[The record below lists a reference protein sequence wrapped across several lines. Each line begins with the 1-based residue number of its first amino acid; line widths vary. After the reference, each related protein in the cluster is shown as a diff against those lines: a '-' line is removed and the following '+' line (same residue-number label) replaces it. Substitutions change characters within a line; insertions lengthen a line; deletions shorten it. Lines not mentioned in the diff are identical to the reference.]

1 MKRTIKI
8 LLILLTTVS
17 FFSCKKFLDVQ
28 PEDKVSES
36 QLYSTKNGIRSVL
49 NGIYLDLA
57 ANQLY
62 GDNLTLSTIE
72 ILGQRYN
79 ISTEHNQYKTST
91 YAYKDKPTV
100 DRMEDIWST
109 AYATILNINVFLE
122 NLDKYKGVVDQS
134 TENVYRGEAIA
145 MRAFLHFDLLRLYG
159 PRYSTVDST
168 KQSLPYYRNTK
179 TEVNPLLP
187 ANVFM
192 DNVMADLNL
201 AETLLQNDP
210 IITTGVNIAQPEDL
224 VDFLSNNRN
233 YRLNYYAIKGL
244 KARVYLYRGDKTN
257 ALTMANEV
265 IAVSDKFPWTTSAN
279 ALVEKQN
286 PDRVFSS
293 EMLFGVMNSQL
304 YNRYLNWFDPSLS
317 DRQILAPTPTRL
329 ATVYENN
336 ENDYRYN
343 LNWQMPSNGSKP
355 YKTFLKYADVVD
367 KTKTFRFSIPLL
379 KISEIYYIAA
389 ECEPIAADGI
399 TRLNIVRANRGLLPL
414 AATANISTELQKEY
428 QKDLFGEGQLFY
440 YYKRRNVT
448 SVANGSST
456 SGNVTINYN
465 VPLPDSESIYRQ

>member
-257 ALTMANEV
+257 ALTMAKEV

-286 PDRVFSS
+286 PDRIFSS

-465 VPLPDSESIYRQ
+465 APLPDSESIYRQ

>member
-79 ISTEHNQYKTST
+79 ISTEHNQYKTAT

-100 DRMEDIWST
+100 DRMEDIWSA
-109 AYATILNINVFLE
+109 AYSTILNINVFLE

-134 TENVYRGEAIA
+134 TENMYRGEAIA

-187 ANVFM
+187 ANDFM

-233 YRLNYYAIKGL
+233 YRFNYYAIKGL
-244 KARVYLYRGDKTN
+244 KARVYLYRGDKAN
-257 ALTMANEV
+257 ALTTAKEV
-265 IAVSDKFPWTTSAN
+265 IAISGKFPWTTSAN

-317 DRQILAPTPTRL
+317 DRQILAPTPSRL

-367 KTKTFRFSIPLL
+367 KTRTFRFSIPLL

-389 ECEPIAADGI
+389 ECEPNAADGI
-399 TRLNIVRANRGLLPL
+399 TLLNIVRANRGLLPL
-414 AATANISTELQKEY
+414 ATTVNISTELQKEY

>member
-192 DNVMADLNL
+192 DNVIADLNL

-448 SVANGSST
+448 AVANGSST

>member
-100 DRMEDIWST
+100 DRMEDNWSN

-122 NLDKYKGVVDQS
+122 NLDKYKGVVGQS

-145 MRAFLHFDLLRLYG
+145 MRALLHFDLLRLYG

-210 IITTGVNIAQPEDL
+210 IITTGVNIAQPEYL

-233 YRLNYYAIKGL
+233 YRLNYYAI
-244 KARVYLYRGDKTN
+244 
-257 ALTMANEV
+257 
-265 IAVSDKFPWTTSAN
+265 
-279 ALVEKQN
+279 
-286 PDRVFSS
+286 
-293 EMLFGVMNSQL
+293 
-304 YNRYLNWFDPSLS
+304 
-317 DRQILAPTPTRL
+317 
-329 ATVYENN
+329 
-336 ENDYRYN
+336 
-343 LNWQMPSNGSKP
+343 
-355 YKTFLKYADVVD
+355 
-367 KTKTFRFSIPLL
+367 
-379 KISEIYYIAA
+379 
-389 ECEPIAADGI
+389 
-399 TRLNIVRANRGLLPL
+399 
-414 AATANISTELQKEY
+414 
-428 QKDLFGEGQLFY
+428 
-440 YYKRRNVT
+440 
-448 SVANGSST
+448 
-456 SGNVTINYN
+456 
-465 VPLPDSESIYRQ
+465 

>member
-8 LLILLTTVS
+8 LLILLTTAT

-36 QLYSTKNGIRSVL
+36 QLYSNKNGIRSVL
-49 NGIYLDLA
+49 NGLYLDLA

-79 ISTEHNQYKTST
+79 ISSEHNQYKTST
-91 YAYKDKPTV
+91 YAYKDKPTI
-100 DRMEDIWST
+100 DRMEDIWSA
-109 AYATILNINVFLE
+109 AYSTILNINVFLE
-122 NLDKYKGVVDQS
+122 NLNKYEGVLDQS
-134 TENVYRGEAIA
+134 TKNIYSGEAVA
-145 MRAFLHFDLLRLYG
+145 MRALLHFDLLRLYG

-168 KQSLPYYRNTK
+168 KQSLPYYKNSK

-187 ANVFM
+187 ANEFM

-210 IITTGVNIAQPEDL
+210 IITTGVNIAKPEDL

-244 KARVYLYRGDKTN
+244 KARAYLYRGDKIS
-257 ALTMANEV
+257 ALTTAKGV
-265 IAVSDKFPWTTSAN
+265 LAASDKFPWTTSAN

-286 PDRVFSS
+286 PDRVFST

-304 YNRYLNWFDPSLS
+304 YNRYLNWFDPSIGEK
-317 DRQILAPTPTRL
+317 QILAPIPSRL
-329 ATVYENN
+329 ATVFENN
-336 ENDYRYN
+336 ENDYRFN

-389 ECEPIAADGI
+389 ECEPNAAEGI
-399 TRLNIVRANRGLLPL
+399 TLLNIVRANRGLLPL
-414 AATANISTELQKEY
+414 ATTANLSTELQKEY
-428 QKDLFGEGQLFY
+428 QKDFFGEGQLFY
-440 YYKRRNVT
+440 YYKRRNIT
-448 SVANGSST
+448 AVANGSST

-465 VPLPDSESIYRQ
+465 VPLPDSESVYRQ

>member
-257 ALTMANEV
+257 ALTMAKEV

-286 PDRVFSS
+286 PDRIFSS
-293 EMLFGVMNSQL
+293 EILFGVMNSQL

-317 DRQILAPTPTRL
+317 DRQILAPTPSRL

-414 AATANISTELQKEY
+414 AATANLSTELQKEY

-448 SVANGSST
+448 AVANGSST

>member
-257 ALTMANEV
+257 ALTMAKEV

-286 PDRVFSS
+286 PDRIFSS

>member
-134 TENVYRGEAIA
+134 TENIYKGEAIA

-187 ANVFM
+187 ANVFV

-201 AETLLQNDP
+201 AEALLQNDP
-210 IITTGVNIAQPEDL
+210 IITTDVNIAQPEDL

-257 ALTMANEV
+257 ALTMAKEV

-286 PDRVFSS
+286 PNRIFSS

-317 DRQILAPTPTRL
+317 DRQILAPTPSRL
-329 ATVYENN
+329 ATIYENN

-456 SGNVTINYN
+456 SSNVTINYN

>member
-1 MKRTIKI
+1 MKCTIKI

-57 ANQLY
+57 TNQLY

-109 AYATILNINVFLE
+109 AYSTILNINVFLE

-134 TENVYRGEAIA
+134 TENIYKGEAIA

-168 KQSLPYYRNTK
+168 KQSLPYYKNTK

-210 IITTGVNIAQPEDL
+210 IITTGENIAQPEDL

-233 YRLNYYAIKGL
+233 YRLNYYALKGL
-244 KARVYLYRGDKTN
+244 KARVYLYRGDKIN
-257 ALTMANEV
+257 ALTMAKEV
-265 IAVSDKFPWTTSAN
+265 IAESDKFPWTTSAN

-317 DRQILAPTPTRL
+317 DRQILAPTPSRL

-399 TRLNIVRANRGLLPL
+399 TLLNIVRANRGLLPL

>member
-257 ALTMANEV
+257 ALTMAKEV

-286 PDRVFSS
+286 PDRIFSS

-317 DRQILAPTPTRL
+317 DRQILAPTPSRL

-414 AATANISTELQKEY
+414 AATANLSTELQKEY

-448 SVANGSST
+448 AVANGSST

>member
-134 TENVYRGEAIA
+134 TENIYKGEAIA

-187 ANVFM
+187 ANVFV

-201 AETLLQNDP
+201 AEALLQNDP
-210 IITTGVNIAQPEDL
+210 IITTDVNIAQPEDL

-257 ALTMANEV
+257 ALTMAKEV

-286 PDRVFSS
+286 PNRIFSS

-317 DRQILAPTPTRL
+317 DRQILAPTPSRL
-329 ATVYENN
+329 ATIYENN

>member
-8 LLILLTTVS
+8 LLILLITVT

-36 QLYSTKNGIRSVL
+36 QLYSTKNGVRSVL

-57 ANQLY
+57 ASQLY

-79 ISTEHNQYKTST
+79 ISSEHTQYKTST

-100 DRMEDIWST
+100 DRMEDIWAN

-122 NLDKYKGVVDQS
+122 NLDKYKGVLDQS
-134 TENVYRGEAIA
+134 TENGYRGEAIA

-159 PRYSTVDST
+159 PRYSTIDST
-168 KQSLPYYRNTK
+168 KQSLPYYKNSK

-187 ANVFM
+187 ANEFM
-192 DNVMADLNL
+192 DNVMVDLNI

-210 IITTGVNIAQPEDL
+210 IITTGVNTAKPEDL

-233 YRLNYYAIKGL
+233 YRLNYYAVKGL

-257 ALTMANEV
+257 ALAMAKEV
-265 IAVSDKFPWTTSAN
+265 IAVNDKFPWTTSTN

-286 PDRVFSS
+286 PDRIFSS
-293 EMLFGVMNSQL
+293 EMIFGVMNSQL
-304 YNRYLNWFDPSLS
+304 YTRYLTWFDPSVGEK
-317 DRQILAPTPTRL
+317 QILAPTPSRL

-355 YKTFLKYADVVD
+355 YKTFLKYVDVVD

-389 ECEPIAADGI
+389 ECEPNSADGI
-399 TRLNIVRANRGLLPL
+399 ALLNIVRANRGLLPL
-414 AATANISTELQKEY
+414 STTVTISNELQKEY

-448 SVANGSST
+448 SVANGSAT

>member
-257 ALTMANEV
+257 ALTMAKEV

-286 PDRVFSS
+286 PDRIFSS

-414 AATANISTELQKEY
+414 AATANLSTELQKEY

-448 SVANGSST
+448 AVANGSST

>member
-1 MKRTIKI
+1 MNRTIKI

-49 NGIYLDLA
+49 NGIYLNLA

-79 ISTEHNQYKTST
+79 IGTEHNQYKTST

-109 AYATILNINVFLE
+109 AYSTILNINVFLE

-134 TENVYRGEAIA
+134 TENMYKGEALA

-159 PRYSTVDST
+159 PRYTTVDST
-168 KQSLPYYRNTK
+168 KQSLPYYKNSK

-187 ANVFM
+187 ANEFM
-192 DNVMADLNL
+192 DNVMADLNT

-210 IITTGVNIAQPEDL
+210 IITTGDIAQPEDL

-244 KARVYLYRGDKTN
+244 KARAYLYRGDKTT
-257 ALTMANEV
+257 ALTMAKEV

-304 YNRYLNWFDPSLS
+304 YNRYLIWFDPSLS
-317 DRQILAPTPTRL
+317 DRQILAPTPSRL

-389 ECEPIAADGI
+389 ECEPNAADGI
-399 TRLNIVRANRGLLPL
+399 TLLNIVRANRGLLPL

>member
-8 LLILLTTVS
+8 LLILLTTAT

-36 QLYSTKNGIRSVL
+36 QLYSNKNGIRSVL
-49 NGIYLDLA
+49 NGLYLDLA

-79 ISTEHNQYKTST
+79 ISSEHNQYKTST
-91 YAYKDKPTV
+91 YAYKDKPTI
-100 DRMEDIWST
+100 DRMEDIWSA
-109 AYATILNINVFLE
+109 AYSTILNINVFLE
-122 NLDKYKGVVDQS
+122 NLNKYEGVLDQS
-134 TENVYRGEAIA
+134 TKNIYSGEAVA
-145 MRAFLHFDLLRLYG
+145 MRALLHFDLLRLYG

-168 KQSLPYYRNTK
+168 KQSLPYYKNSK

-187 ANVFM
+187 ANEFM

-210 IITTGVNIAQPEDL
+210 IITTGVNIAKPEDL

-244 KARVYLYRGDKTN
+244 KARAYLYRGDKIS
-257 ALTMANEV
+257 ALTTAKGV
-265 IAVSDKFPWTTSAN
+265 IAASDKFPWTTSAN

-286 PDRVFSS
+286 PDRVFST

-304 YNRYLNWFDPSLS
+304 YNRYLNWFDPSIGEK
-317 DRQILAPTPTRL
+317 QILAPIPSRL
-329 ATVYENN
+329 ATVFENN
-336 ENDYRYN
+336 ENDYRFN

-389 ECEPIAADGI
+389 ECEPNAAEGI
-399 TRLNIVRANRGLLPL
+399 TLLNIVRANRGLLPL
-414 AATANISTELQKEY
+414 ATTANLSTELQKEY
-428 QKDLFGEGQLFY
+428 QKDFFGEGQLFY
-440 YYKRRNVT
+440 YYKRRNIT
-448 SVANGSST
+448 AVANGSST

-465 VPLPDSESIYRQ
+465 VPLPDSESVYRQ

>member
-257 ALTMANEV
+257 ALTMAKEV

-286 PDRVFSS
+286 PDRIFSS

-456 SGNVTINYN
+456 SGNETINYN